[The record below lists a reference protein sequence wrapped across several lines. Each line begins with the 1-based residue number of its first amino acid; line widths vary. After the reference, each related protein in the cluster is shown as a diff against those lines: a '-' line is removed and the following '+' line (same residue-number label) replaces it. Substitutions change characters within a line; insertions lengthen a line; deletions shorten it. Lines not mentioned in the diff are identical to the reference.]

1 MSETRTPQEPE
12 EPDDEGD
19 RTATNIFLVLFFVL
33 IVGGGV
39 WLVNALI
46 DQKKIQ
52 DCVAQGRRNCA
63 PIDVPARER

>member
-1 MSETRTPQEPE
+1 MSETDKPE
-12 EPDDEGD
+12 DPDDEGD
-19 RTATNIFLVLFFVL
+19 RTMTNIFLAVFFVL

-39 WLVNALI
+39 WLMNALL

>member
-1 MSETRTPQEPE
+1 MSETDKPE
-12 EPDDEGD
+12 DPDDEGD
-19 RTATNIFLVLFFVL
+19 RTTTNIFLAVFFVL

-39 WLVNALI
+39 WLMNALL